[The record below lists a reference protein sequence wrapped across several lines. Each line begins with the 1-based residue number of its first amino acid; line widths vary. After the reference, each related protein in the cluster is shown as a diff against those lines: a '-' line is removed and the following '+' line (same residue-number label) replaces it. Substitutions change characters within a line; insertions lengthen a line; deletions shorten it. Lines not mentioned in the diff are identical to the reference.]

1 MVSPYLSPLVQVDA
15 PASRVTR
22 CASAEARCRV
32 LAVSDGEFKFW
43 LWVIG
48 LIVLAGLWL
57 SFKFLRW
64 FWREMMT
71 IREIELDENG
81 NRKR

>member
-1 MVSPYLSPLVQVDA
+1 MVSPDLSRLVQVNT
-15 PASRVTR
+15 PAARATR
-22 CASAEARCRV
+22 CASAEVRDRV
-32 LAVSDGEFKFW
+32 LAVSDGELKFW

-48 LIVLAGLWL
+48 LIVLGGLWL

>member
-1 MVSPYLSPLVQVDA
+1 MS
-15 PASRVTR
+15 
-22 CASAEARCRV
+22 
-32 LAVSDGEFKFW
+32 AVSDGELKFW

-48 LIVLAGLWL
+48 LIVLGGLWL